1 MIAVQELIF
10 VSVPSS
16 DDESDKSSITD
27 PKPSSVKSRLS
38 ESTTCIPRSAN
49 SISADFSGPA
59 LLDPEP
65 EGDREAGQKVVTTV
79 SSCCC
84 LLETGSS
91 PFLARARA
99 RRRRTA
105 LLHFTKMPPNAG
117 NPQQQQ
123 KMIATPVT
131 TYKETQ
137 QYLGV
142 TSRKIIAKRKK
153 YTTQSKVG
161 RSYEIIN
168 LTYRRKIQP

>member
-1 MIAVQELIF
+1 MGLEEVCTTAVQELIC

-27 PKPSSVKSRLS
+27 PKPSSVRSRLS

-49 SISADFSGPA
+49 SISADFTGPA

-65 EGDREAGQKVVTTV
+65 EGDREAGQKVVTTA

-99 RRRRTA
+99 RR
-105 LLHFTKMPPNAG
+105 
-117 NPQQQQ
+117 
-123 KMIATPVT
+123 PVSYT
-131 TYKETQ
+131 HLT
-137 QYLGV
+137 LP
-142 TSRKIIAKRKK
+142 TS
-153 YTTQSKVG
+153 YSV
-161 RSYEIIN
+161 
-168 LTYRRKIQP
+168 